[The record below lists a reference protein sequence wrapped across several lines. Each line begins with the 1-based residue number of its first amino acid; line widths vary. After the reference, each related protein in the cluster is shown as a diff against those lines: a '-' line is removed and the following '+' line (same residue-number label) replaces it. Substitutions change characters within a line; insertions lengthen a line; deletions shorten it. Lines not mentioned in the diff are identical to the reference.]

1 MSNINTNAH
10 SFDWLAFEMATA
22 DKSAA
27 KLAFLASVVKVES
40 FPTPADTIANA
51 GKYAKQDKGMFALI
65 LWASG
70 NPAVSDT
77 AMKAAVNIDRKEGED
92 EDKFINRKAKRL
104 EKYLTAFQLAGEYFN
119 LTAK

>member
-1 MSNINTNAH
+1 MTIQSNIH

-27 KLAFLASVVKVES
+27 KLAFLSSVVKVEA
-40 FPTPADTIANA
+40 FPTPAETISNA

-65 LWASG
+65 LWAAG
-70 NPAVSDT
+70 NPEVSDT
-77 AMKAAVNIDRKEGED
+77 AMKAAINIDRKEGEE
-92 EDKFINRKAKRL
+92 EDKFNNRKAKRL
-104 EKYLTAFQLAGEYFN
+104 EKYLTAFQLASEYFN

>member
-1 MSNINTNAH
+1 MTIQSNSHA
-10 SFDWLAFEMATA
+10 FDWLAFEMATA

-27 KLAFLASVVKVES
+27 KLAFLSSVVKVET
-40 FPTPADTIANA
+40 FPTPAETISNA

-65 LWASG
+65 LWAAG
-70 NPAVSDT
+70 NPTVAET
-77 AMKAAVNIDRKEGED
+77 AMKAAVNVERKEGEE
-92 EDKFINRKAKRL
+92 EDKFLNRKAKRL

>member
-27 KLAFLASVVKVES
+27 KLAFMASVVKVES
-40 FPTPADTIANA
+40 FPTPAETISNA

-65 LWASG
+65 LWAAG

-77 AMKAAVNIDRKEGED
+77 AMKAAIGIERKEGED
-92 EDKFINRKAKRL
+92 EEKFINRKAKRL
-104 EKYLTAFQLAGEYFN
+104 EKYLNAFHLSSEYFN